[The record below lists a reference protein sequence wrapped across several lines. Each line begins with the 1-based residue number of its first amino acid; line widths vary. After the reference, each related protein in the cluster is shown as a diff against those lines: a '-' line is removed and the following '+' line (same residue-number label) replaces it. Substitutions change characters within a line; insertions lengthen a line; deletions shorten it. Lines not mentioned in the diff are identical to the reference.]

1 MANTSLL
8 GLNQNNMQSSAM
20 GQGMDNSLLG
30 LDGGNM
36 MNGNMMNDRD
46 FEMNNRSLLGL
57 DGGNMMQAEATGI
70 IDTSLMDLKA
80 AMQSP
85 KDGNENATAN

>member
-8 GLNQNNMQSSAM
+8 GLNQNNMQSSANM

-30 LDGGNM
+30 LDG
-36 MNGNMMNDRD
+36 GNMMNDRD

>member
-1 MANTSLL
+1 MQSNTDLGVAINTSLL
-8 GLNQNNMQSSAM
+8 E
-20 GQGMDNSLLG
+20 

-36 MNGNMMNDRD
+36 MHDRD

-57 DGGNMMQAEATGI
+57 EGGNMMQPEAPGI

-85 KDGNENATAN
+85 KDGNENAAAN

>member
-8 GLNQNNMQSSAM
+8 GLNQNNMQSSANM

-36 MNGNMMNDRD
+36 MHDRD

>member
-8 GLNQNNMQSSAM
+8 GLNQNNMQSSANM

-30 LDGGNM
+30 LDG
-36 MNGNMMNDRD
+36 GNMMNDRD

-57 DGGNMMQAEATGI
+57 DGGNMMQAEATGM

>member
-8 GLNQNNMQSSAM
+8 GLNQNNMQSSANM

-30 LDGGNM
+30 LDG
-36 MNGNMMNDRD
+36 GNMMNDRD

-70 IDTSLMDLKA
+70 IDTSLMD
-80 AMQSP
+80 
-85 KDGNENATAN
+85 